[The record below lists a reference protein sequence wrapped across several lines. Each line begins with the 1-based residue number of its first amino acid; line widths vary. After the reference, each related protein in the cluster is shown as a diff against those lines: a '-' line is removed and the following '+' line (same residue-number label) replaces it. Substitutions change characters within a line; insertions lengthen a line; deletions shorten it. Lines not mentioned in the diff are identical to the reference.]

1 VKLTEY
7 LKSLD
12 LTEEQEQGII
22 ELSVRRFGLL
32 STQAELLKIDKNG
45 WVYPQ
50 GYRELAIHWDI
61 LTEPV
66 FKEVI

>member
-1 VKLTEY
+1 MKLVAFMKQMN
-7 LKSLD
+7 LA
-12 LTEEQEQGII
+12 EEQEQAI
-22 ELSVRRFGLL
+22 LRLATRRFGLL
-32 STQAELLKIDKNG
+32 PTQAELLKIDKNG

>member
-22 ELSVRRFGLL
+22 ELAVRRFSLL
-32 STQAELLKIDKNG
+32 PTQAELLRIDKNG
-45 WVYPQ
+45 WVYPK
-50 GYRELAIHWDI
+50 GYEELAVHWDK
-61 LTEPV
+61 LTEPI